1 MNSITKK
8 PGMFY
13 GWWIVGSCFFI
24 AVYTS
29 GVVGWGFTSVFNP
42 IKDEFGWSS
51 AEVAFSSSL
60 RGMETGI
67 LAPVVTVLVDRF
79 GPKAV
84 ILIGGIITGLGLVLM
99 GRVNSLLTFYLA
111 SGLLAVGLG
120 LCSANALQISVA
132 TWFHRRISL
141 ALGLMSCGFGFSG
154 LLIPAAVA
162 VVDAVGW
169 RMGEIYFGIG
179 MFLFIV
185 PLSLLIRRR
194 PADYGLFP
202 DGALNAVEA
211 PSNFLTEQPVK
222 KDEDSGK
229 GISIKQALSS
239 RVFWFIA
246 IALAAQTMVVNS
258 VSTHVMP
265 YLNSI
270 GYSREVA
277 GFVSSG
283 IPISSV
289 LGRFSFGWLGDRIS
303 TKKLTIFGFAIL
315 GIGMLSFA
323 FAFWGLFI
331 IILFLL
337 AFGIGFGGTN
347 TMRAVLPRAYFGL
360 KSYGTILGLI
370 MGIGTFGSMI
380 GAPLAGYAYDTMG
393 TYYYIWLF
401 YAGVAGLCLLS
412 MLFVP
417 PIEKRENE
425 AANPTAG
432 DDNRKG

>member
-1 MNSITKK
+1 
-8 PGMFY
+8 MFY
-13 GWWIVGSCFFI
+13 GWWIVGACFFV

-29 GVVGWGFTSVFNP
+29 GVVGWGFTSVFDP
-42 IKDEFGWSS
+42 IKNEFGWSS

-67 LAPVVTVLVDRF
+67 LAPAVTLLVDRF

-84 ILIGGIITGLGLVLM
+84 IFIGGIITGLGLILM
-99 GRVNSLLTFYLA
+99 GRVDSLITFYIA
-111 SGLLAVGLG
+111 SGLIALGLS

-141 ALGLMSCGFGFSG
+141 ALGIMSCGFGFSG
-154 LLIPAAVA
+154 LLIPVAVA

-169 RMGEIYFGIG
+169 RLGEIYFGVG

-185 PLSLLIRRR
+185 PLSLLVRRR
-194 PADYGLFP
+194 PEDYGLFP
-202 DGALNAVEA
+202 DGDLVATGV
-211 PSNFLTEQPVK
+211 PSDLVSEHPVK
-222 KDEDSGK
+222 KDDAGGR
-229 GISIKQALSS
+229 GISVKQALSS
-239 RVFWFIA
+239 HIFWFIA
-246 IALAAQTMVVNS
+246 VALAAQTMIVNS

-283 IPISSV
+283 IPIASV
-289 LGRFSFGWLGDRIS
+289 LGRFSFGWLGDRIN
-303 TKKLTIFGFAIL
+303 TKKLTIFGFAVL

-323 FAFWGLFI
+323 FAFWGVFI
-331 IILFLL
+331 IVLFLL

-347 TMRAVLPRAYFGL
+347 TMRAVLPRTYFGL
-360 KSYGTILGLI
+360 KSYGTILGLV

-393 TYYYIWLF
+393 TYYYIWLI

-417 PIEKRENE
+417 SPEKV
-425 AANPTAG
+425 G
-432 DDNRKG
+432 K